1 VLNVD
6 ASSKGLVAVILQDG
20 KPVAF
25 RSKTLTTC
33 EKKYTN
39 IEREL
44 LAIAWGRTE
53 ISHLRIRAQSNCRD
67 RSQTLR
73 VHLPKVSE

>member
-6 ASSKGLVAVILQDG
+6 ASSKGLGAVILQDG

-25 RSKTLTTC
+25 GSKTLTTC
-33 EKKYTN
+33 EKRYAN

-44 LAIAWGRTE
+44 LAIVWD
-53 ISHLRIRAQSNCRD
+53 AQKYYS
-67 RSQTLR
+67 
-73 VHLPKVSE
+73 